1 MKMNEKFVLFL
12 KTLNLTV
19 DDYISAK
26 AAADGNPAKVIVNDK
41 EYLLLMEYVLWSRRM
56 RKLWAESL
64 GFKSDN
70 DALQA
75 CQFTN
80 GRRVRFLYS
89 EEDCSKWIFDNA
101 LSIS

>member
-26 AAADGNPAKVIVNDK
+26 ADGDPAKVTVNGK
-41 EYLLLMEYVLWSRRM
+41 ECLLLIEYVFWSSRM

-70 DALQA
+70 DALLA
-75 CQFTN
+75 CQLTN
-80 GRRVRFLYS
+80 GGRMRFLYS